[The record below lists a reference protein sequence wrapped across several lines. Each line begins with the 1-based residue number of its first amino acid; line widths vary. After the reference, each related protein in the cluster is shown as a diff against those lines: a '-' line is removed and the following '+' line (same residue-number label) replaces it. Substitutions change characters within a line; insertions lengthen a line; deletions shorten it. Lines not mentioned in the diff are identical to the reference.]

1 MTIAAP
7 DDHGGL
13 PLPVVERRDPT
24 GVPAAT
30 RSRPRRA
37 IVAAGGAALLAAL
50 FAALFA
56 SLFVAGLPTV
66 LRDAAPAQPL
76 PVAPA
81 FRPSVIGL
89 GRLLPAGEVVMVAVP
104 FGAGDA
110 RVAVLHVGEG
120 DRVVAGAPIATL
132 DNAASLAA
140 AVDTAAATVA
150 AREATLVQVRQ
161 SVAASREE
169 TLAALARAEATLR
182 NAERGFDRT
191 EALRSRDIA
200 ADATLDQRRAARDE
214 ARRETD
220 RLRAMLSRWAASDPD
235 DQADVRVAARNL
247 DAARADLARTVVDLE
262 KAQIR
267 APHDGTVLT
276 VHAHPGERPGAQG
289 LLSFGDVD
297 RMTAEVEIHESVI
310 GRVAVGD
317 RAEVTAGALPR
328 PLAGTVGRIGMEVVR
343 QALVDPSPAANTDA
357 RVVKVTIALDPADA
371 AAARR
376 FTNLQVRVRIAVRG
390 G

>member
-1 MTIAAP
+1 MSIAAP
-7 DDHGGL
+7 EDHGAL
-13 PLPVVERRDPT
+13 PLAVVERRDPPGPPT
-24 GVPAAT
+24 T
-30 RSRPRRA
+30 RSRTRWA
-37 IVAAGGAALLAAL
+37 IAGALLVAAFLAVL
-50 FAALFA
+50 FA
-56 SLFVAGLPTV
+56 AGLPTV
-66 LRDAAPAQPL
+66 LRDGASTPPP
-76 PVAPA
+76 PVAPPS
-81 FRPSVIGL
+81 RPPVIGL
-89 GRLLPAGEVVMVAVP
+89 GRLVPAGEVVTVAVP

-120 DRVVAGAPIATL
+120 DRVAAGAPIATL

-140 AVDTAAATVA
+140 AVGAARATVA

-169 TLAALARAEATLR
+169 TRAALARAEATLL
-182 NAERGFDRT
+182 NAERGFERT

-200 ADATLDQRRAARDE
+200 ADASLDQRRAARDE

-220 RLRAMLSRWAASDPD
+220 RLRAVLSRWEASEPD

-247 DAARADLARTVVDLE
+247 DAARADLARIVVDLE
-262 KAQIR
+262 KAEVR
-267 APHDGTVLT
+267 APRDGTGLT
-276 VHAHPGERPGAQG
+276 VHARPGERPGARG
-289 LLSFGDVD
+289 LLTFGDIA

-317 RAEVTAGALPR
+317 RAAVTADALPR
-328 PLAGTVGRIGMEVVR
+328 PLAGTVERIGMEVVR

-376 FTNLQVRVRIAVRG
+376 YTNLQVRVRIAARG